1 MKSTETATRRVVL
14 TNNGK
19 YAARFDF
26 ELRRLAKEVFTVEP
40 SSGEIEPGAS
50 AECAVVFDVSRTA
63 DPNARRLK
71 LVDAPDV
78 VLTISEPEPVEEQA
92 KSAMA
97 AAKARTKKERDAASL
112 LEDAEKKE
120 RRRAA
125 ARASRRVVVH
135 ASVDASFAEYA
146 LTPRRGVDFGPHL
159 PGADAAA
166 VGTRAFDVTNH
177 GAFPFEVYAFD
188 YGGRDGDGGGG
199 GGDGDGET
207 LGAPAPPP
215 KPEGDALTIGAFVVR
230 PVGGTIEPGEKL
242 TFECEFAPADDRA
255 FSELLGLHVA
265 DRDPRDQPLGVPYE
279 LRGES
284 VVPGVAAGDGALASV
299 FEEHEVIDREL
310 DAYLSDGRT
319 FPPSGPR
326 RAVSAVYSR
335 RDGAFSFGAVTAEME
350 PEPEPP
356 RAEETPEAEGDGE
369 ASAGAGDE
377 KAAADAAETA
387 APLAARAVT
396 ANFRIFNPKRVA
408 CVVDV
413 ALTPLGDGHG
423 DGPFPHVFA
432 PRVRDARHK
441 AARARLR
448 RGGFR
453 AARHPLVR
461 GGVGGFGSR
470 RRGRGAFRAARR
482 GRASAR
488 HRRRARVRGPGDGRA
503 DCPVRARGGR
513 RADGEAC
520 ASAERRRARRLR
532 ARRRGGLR
540 AARARRPRRRRPV
553 HRRRR
558 RRDARDQARAR
569 QGALGAV

>member
-1 MKSTETATRRVVL
+1 MFFGRRLCDETKAERAIVVRNDSLVPARWTLVPPEDSELTASLAVDKNAGLLAPGEETSVSFAFGSAEPEEVSALFSLRVFDEGGAFADAPPQVTEIKVEGETWKIDVDVAFPDLAEASEAAGETNETNETNETAEGEGATPATEAPRKKERLDFGLMKSTETATRRVVL

-125 ARASRRVVVH
+125 ARAARRVVVH

-188 YGGRDGDGGGG
+188 YGGRD
-199 GGDGDGET
+199 GDGDGET

-279 LRGES
+279 LRGEPS
-284 VVPGVAAGDGALASV
+284 SQAS
-299 FEEHEVIDREL
+299 
-310 DAYLSDGRT
+310 
-319 FPPSGPR
+319 PP
-326 RAVSAVYSR
+326 A
-335 RDGAFSFGAVTAEME
+335 
-350 PEPEPP
+350 
-356 RAEETPEAEGDGE
+356 TP
-369 ASAGAGDE
+369 
-377 KAAADAAETA
+377 
-387 APLAARAVT
+387 
-396 ANFRIFNPKRVA
+396 
-408 CVVDV
+408 
-413 ALTPLGDGHG
+413 
-423 DGPFPHVFA
+423 
-432 PRVRDARHK
+432 
-441 AARARLR
+441 
-448 RGGFR
+448 
-453 AARHPLVR
+453 
-461 GGVGGFGSR
+461 
-470 RRGRGAFRAARR
+470 
-482 GRASAR
+482 
-488 HRRRARVRGPGDGRA
+488 
-503 DCPVRARGGR
+503 
-513 RADGEAC
+513 
-520 ASAERRRARRLR
+520 RLR
-532 ARRRGGLR
+532 ASSKSTR
-540 AARARRPRRRRPV
+540 
-553 HRRRR
+553 
-558 RRDARDQARAR
+558 
-569 QGALGAV
+569 